1 MPNRHSRRASAA
13 KARRDAALRGFGLEP
28 GKVTHVTY
36 LHDHDCAFETGC
48 CTCTPDITRPVGNR
62 LLRVGP
68 HGEVEETPL
77 S

>member
-1 MPNRHSRRASAA
+1 MLDTA
-13 KARRDAALRGFGLEP
+13 
-28 GKVTHVTY
+28 TY

-62 LLRVGP
+62 LLRVGLNGRGP
-68 HGEVEETPL
+68 ADAGEVEETPL